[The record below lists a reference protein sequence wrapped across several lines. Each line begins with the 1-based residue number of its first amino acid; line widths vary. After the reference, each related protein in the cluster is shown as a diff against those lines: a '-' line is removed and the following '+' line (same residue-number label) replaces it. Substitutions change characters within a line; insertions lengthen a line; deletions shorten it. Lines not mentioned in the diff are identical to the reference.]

1 MIEKQEVAREA
12 VLSAGSIIKE
22 AFGRFIGGEIE
33 KKTNDFVTEIDI
45 QSERMIKEILH
56 EAYPDVEIMAEE
68 SASEVDG
75 DEFWIVDPLDGTTN
89 FVHGYPVIGVSV
101 AYWKDG
107 EVLLGTVY
115 DPLRG
120 ELFEAVRGGGAFLNG
135 TKVSVSGAE
144 NLSEALIGTGF
155 PFRVHK
161 YLDPYL
167 EVFRAV
173 FLRSRGIRR
182 AGAAVLDLAYVSA
195 GRLDGF
201 FELYL
206 KPWDMAAGA
215 LLVSEAGGV
224 VSNFY
229 DQRDFLSSGNI
240 VAGNPRIHSALVT
253 ETRKVFGP
261 IDLSEL
267 STTFP
272 TGL

>member
-22 AFGRFIGGEIE
+22 AFGRFVGGEIE
-33 KKTNDFVTEIDI
+33 KKMNDFVTDIDI
-45 QSERMIKEILH
+45 QSERMITEILH
-56 EAYPDVEIMAEE
+56 ESYPEVVIMAEE
-68 SASEVDG
+68 GASEIDG

-107 EVLLGTVY
+107 EVLLGTIY

-120 ELFEAVRGGGAFLNG
+120 ELFEAVKGKGAYLNG
-135 TKVSVSGAE
+135 TKITVSGAK
-144 NLSEALIGTGF
+144 NLSDALIGTGF
-155 PFRVHK
+155 PFRVHE
-161 YLDPYL
+161 YLDPYI
-167 EVFRAV
+167 EVFKTI
-173 FLRSRGIRR
+173 FLKSRGVRR

-224 VSNFY
+224 VTNFFGQNNY
-229 DQRDFLSSGNI
+229 LSAGNI
-240 VAGNPRIHSALVT
+240 VAGNPYIHSELMA
-253 ETRKVFGP
+253 ETKRIFSS

-267 STTFP
+267 STPFP
-272 TGL
+272 AG